1 MSKYKM
7 NKVNKKNKGKRKLIF
22 LNYLLNSLTTK
33 DFNRKKIYKHY
44 HQI

>member
-1 MSKYKM
+1 MSKYKI
-7 NKVNKKNKGKRKLIF
+7 NKVNKVKRKLIF

-33 DFNRKKIYKHY
+33 DFNLKKIYKHC